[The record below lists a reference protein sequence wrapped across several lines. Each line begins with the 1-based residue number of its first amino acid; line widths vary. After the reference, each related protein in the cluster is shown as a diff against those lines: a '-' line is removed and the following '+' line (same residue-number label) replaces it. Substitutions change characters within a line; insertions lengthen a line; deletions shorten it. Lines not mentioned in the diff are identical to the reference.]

1 MKKVFFFWLFFLFVL
16 IFSLI
21 GCSNDEEKIAQKPI
35 ASFADST
42 VVAIVN
48 GEAIHIQDIEKSAQ
62 QIGSQLGAG
71 QEMYREQFQDT
82 LRNEAFNWIVSM
94 KLLSQEAAKQKI
106 EPEQE
111 EIDEA
116 LQAIKSRFPSEQHFN
131 DALQQNN
138 ITNEEFLANLKNELV
153 VHKLL
158 EEKVVKEVGEI
169 SDSEARDFYNKNQ
182 DQFTKSEKARV
193 HHILL
198 RVRNWSNPDVV
209 NEIKSRGLEIIQK
222 LKNGGDFEDL
232 ARRYSDDPSAAKGG
246 DLGEFSR
253 GDMLKEFEEATFQLE
268 EGEFSDLV
276 QTKLGFHIIKL
287 DEKVGSQKIP
297 YEQVEAE
304 IKQIIQQNK
313 SNQLFEKYVL
323 ELRDKADIKIR
334 NNSADS

>member
-1 MKKVFFFWLFFLFVL
+1 MKKVFFSWLFFLFAL

-21 GCSNDEEKIAQKPI
+21 GCSNDEEKIAQKPV

-42 VVAIVN
+42 VAAIVN

-71 QEMYREQFQDT
+71 QDMYREQFQDT

-94 KLLSQEAAKQKI
+94 KLLGQEAAKLKI

-111 EIDEA
+111 EVDDA

-138 ITNEEFLANLKNELV
+138 ITREEFLADLKNELV

-198 RVRNWSNPDVV
+198 RVRDWSNPDVE
-209 NEIKSRGLEIIQK
+209 NEIKVRGLEIIQK

-232 ARRYSDDPSAAKGG
+232 ARRYSDDPSAVKGG

-253 GDMLKEFEEATFQLE
+253 GDMLKEFEEATFKLE
-268 EGEFSDLV
+268 EGKFSDLV

-304 IKQIIQQNK
+304 IKQIIKQNK